1 MRSNRE
7 LTFQRDPAWNLRDGG
22 IVSSARDFG
31 TPGLESD
38 AARIGYGRA
47 FPGRRVPAH
56 DIERAFADVPPWAQP
71 AWIRTF
77 PR

>member
-7 LTFQRDPAWNLRDGG
+7 STFQPAPAWDLRGGG

-38 AARIGYGRA
+38 AARIGYDRA
-47 FPGRRVPAH
+47 LPGHRGPARAT
-56 DIERAFADVPPWAQP
+56 ERAFADVPPWAQP
-71 AWIRTF
+71 AWIRRL